1 MTGNSENIIAAGLVA
16 VASLVAAVF
25 WFMAS
30 LVEVRPDL
38 EAIVSDMHRVSELN
52 AYAATAVTAATLCS
66 TLLFIHDIRNL
77 GRTD

>member
-52 AYAATAVTAATLCS
+52 AYAATALCS
-66 TLLFIHDIRNL
+66 IFLFVHSIRN
-77 GRTD
+77 RDHIN